1 MSDENLTLCV
11 ARVSSGQDPH
21 RPVLVQSEKPP
32 QCPPNHI
39 LIRIDRF
46 GFSANNITYQALG
59 EHPHFR
65 YFEFNDS
72 PEAGDVSPKSHGLFP
87 VWGFATVL
95 KSSHPKI
102 YEGERVYGY
111 FAPTRYLLLPVSPA
125 DVNKHAFYVPRPHLP
140 ADRRPYNQILRCA
153 ADPQYTSDPAIEDL
167 TMLYRPLFWT
177 SYWCED
183 WLFSSNYCGG
193 ASVFLISSASS
204 KTAFCLAYLIK
215 KRVARGELSRNIR
228 IVGLTSK
235 GNVEFTQRLG
245 HYDEVLEYGTFT
257 SGDAF
262 QGRRGDDRW
271 IFVDVAS
278 NDALNQRIRSF
289 FMAPYSPRIAA
300 CVSLGLTNL
309 SPGDHSIDWSTNT
322 FEASSKPD
330 PSVPTSQFWP
340 KFENFFM
347 PEWLNV
353 RKHQLPVSEIFE
365 RQNKAWAALMEDCKG
380 WVRMERVYGGP
391 AVKRA
396 YEEVAQ
402 RGVGPNRGMPL
413 SICLSNLVRE
423 VGWKPKWT
431 VLDRRRQAC
440 RCRYRMSLS

>member
-1 MSDENLTLCV
+1 MVHPNLTLCV
-11 ARVSSGQDPH
+11 PRVSSGQDPH
-21 RPVLVQSEKPP
+21 RPVLTTSEMPS
-32 QCPPNHI
+32 QCPANHV
-39 LIRIDRF
+39 LIKVDRF
-46 GFSANNITYQALG
+46 GFSANNVTYQALG

-65 YFEFNDS
+65 YFDFNDA
-72 PEAGDVSPKSHGLFP
+72 PVAGGVSPKTHGLFP

-153 ADPQYTSDPAIEDL
+153 ADPQYTPNPAIEDL

-183 WLFSSNYCGG
+183 WLFSSNYYGG

-215 KRVARGELSRNIR
+215 KRISRGEFDRSIR

-235 GNVEFTQRLG
+235 GNVGFTTRLG
-245 HYDEVLEYGTFT
+245 HYDDVLEYGSFT

-262 QGRRGDDRW
+262 QGRGGDNKW
-271 IFVDVAS
+271 IYVDVAS
-278 NDALNQRIRSF
+278 NDSLNKQIQAYFAL
-289 FMAPYSPRIAA
+289 PYSPRIAA
-300 CVSLGLTNL
+300 CVALGLTNL
-309 SPGDHSIDWSTNT
+309 SPGDDSIDWSTNT
-322 FEASSKPD
+322 FTASPPPD
-330 PSVPTSQFWP
+330 AAPMSQIWP

-353 RKHQLPVSEIFE
+353 RKHQLPVSEIFA
-365 RQNKAWAALMEDCKG
+365 RQNTAWAALMEDCKG
-380 WVRMERVYGGP
+380 WVRMERVYGGA

-402 RGVGPNRGMPL
+402 HGLGPDRG
-413 SICLSNLVRE
+413 LVWSLWDE
-423 VGWKPKWT
+423 DEGKKW
-431 VLDRRRQAC
+431 VSSHL
-440 RCRYRMSLS
+440 